1 MKIYNINYIIIII
14 SLFLIKFWNFND
26 YSILDVFYLIN
37 IFISIF
43 SLLIIFRN
51 NKYIENLF
59 YSYIFSKFLNDYIF
73 MNNLLYNF
81 KFLNYILLEHTYYL
95 LFINLMVIIFIYF
108 KSSKIKLLK
117 SFVFFALMMQTILI
131 ILYNYFFISFIE
143 MKINERNKNYN
154 DNIITLNNNFK
165 NTCDILNLYC
175 VEFNN
180 INFLKVK
187 IENIE
192 LNSFIKENTQNI
204 KNKGLYHF
212 LYFESDK
219 NIKNKDLYNI
229 LLYKNNNVFKLLII
243 NEKNLEIFFENIFL
257 FSVIFIEILWMLFLT
272 FIYILH
278 KRKFNN

>member
-1 MKIYNINYIIIII
+1 
-14 SLFLIKFWNFND
+14 
-26 YSILDVFYLIN
+26 
-37 IFISIF
+37 
-43 SLLIIFRN
+43 
-51 NKYIENLF
+51 
-59 YSYIFSKFLNDYIF
+59 
-73 MNNLLYNF
+73 
-81 KFLNYILLEHTYYL
+81 
-95 LFINLMVIIFIYF
+95 
-108 KSSKIKLLK
+108 
-117 SFVFFALMMQTILI
+117 
-131 ILYNYFFISFIE
+131 
-143 MKINERNKNYN
+143 
-154 DNIITLNNNFK
+154 
-165 NTCDILNLYC
+165 
-175 VEFNN
+175 
-180 INFLKVK
+180 VK